1 MGKSTKASTIS
12 MPSAVSDSPKL
23 KEVKKANEKA
33 VKIPTGTGKG
43 NGSDNQPVV
52 SDTKKQLNVDWKARY
67 EQTKKN
73 LEEKENTIKQLDVK
87 IPNMIQEFQ
96 KCITNKD
103 NLIDLR
109 DNKLKEVSATVE
121 SKEKTIAELTS
132 GSRASKL
139 KFEEVS
145 KEKENELKNL
155 TSLNVDFKQKHQKLA
170 KDSEASIKVKDKEIE
185 NLKSQLTTTNDSIK
199 KMENMRNKLR
209 SDLDKYI
216 AADQTFRSENS
227 KLKEGV
233 KDLMKAI
240 ESKESSTKNDL
251 SKLRLEL
258 EKMTQDRDN
267 KVLRISFLEAD
278 LNLNVQELE
287 K

>member
-23 KEVKKANEKA
+23 KEVKKATEKSI
-33 VKIPTGTGKG
+33 KIPTGTGKG

-52 SDTKKQLNVDWKARY
+52 SDTKKQLNVVWKARY

-139 KFEEVS
+139 KFEEVP
-145 KEKENELKNL
+145 KEKENLNKKYTLLKNEFDKKETELKNL
-155 TSLNVDFKQKHQKLA
+155 TSLNVDFKQKHQIL
-170 KDSEASIKVKDKEIE
+170 I
-185 NLKSQLTTTNDSIK
+185 
-199 KMENMRNKLR
+199 
-209 SDLDKYI
+209 Y
-216 AADQTFRSENS
+216 
-227 KLKEGV
+227 
-233 KDLMKAI
+233 
-240 ESKESSTKNDL
+240 
-251 SKLRLEL
+251 
-258 EKMTQDRDN
+258 
-267 KVLRISFLEAD
+267 
-278 LNLNVQELE
+278 
-287 K
+287 